1 MDIVVIVLLVLL
13 SIIVLVAKGKPLW
26 SKLKTLLEQ
35 LEPLWSFLKEKHSMT
50 LISGLGAIWLAI
62 IVVTVII
69 EAESGIILVSLDG
82 LTNLILG
89 ILLFSFVI
97 AAIKRDW

>member
-1 MDIVVIVLLVLL
+1 MDTVVIGLLVLL
-13 SIIVLVAKGKPLW
+13 GVIVLTKGKPLW

-50 LISGLGAIWLAI
+50 LSFGLGAIWMAI
-62 IVVTVII
+62 LVVTVII
-69 EAESGIILVSLDG
+69 EHESGIILVSEDG
-82 LTNLILG
+82 LANLILG
-89 ILLFSFVI
+89 IILFSFVI